1 MSTSNL
7 KFARQCSITIWRPT
21 TWRSRSTASLTF
33 IVFEEQL
40 LARFWASHRSR
51 GLYVTCSSNTKC
63 IRWLCLPVFY
73 TFSPFLSL
81 FHFFFYALILWFP
94 FFLTFSLSLSLSRH
108 IRIAA
113 WNCISRYIIYN
124 RWTEPQQFSRSTLFT
139 IGHCCACD
147 CSAVLF
153 SDVVN
158 GNERWVFCWHVST
171 RGVLLALL
179 SWLEASDLYYHYYH
193 HYHYYYYYYYHY
205 YYRYYDYTVSFFVFF
220 QFVSPLC
227 FLIFPFFFLLRIR
240 GHLLY
245 VWISIWIY
253 IYVYIFPHI
262 KYINIYYI
270 YIFLFHVCMVLSFS
284 DEYDSYMY
292 IYILLYLLIIRL
304 FVRLFFL
311 VSTAP
316 FFYPFFLMLCT
327 LSISAYR
334 SAPRCVV
341 IDIRQLANG

>member
-1 MSTSNL
+1 M
-7 KFARQCSITIWRPT
+7 
-21 TWRSRSTASLTF
+21 
-33 IVFEEQL
+33 
-40 LARFWASHRSR
+40 
-51 GLYVTCSSNTKC
+51 
-63 IRWLCLPVFY
+63 
-73 TFSPFLSL
+73 
-81 FHFFFYALILWFP
+81 
-94 FFLTFSLSLSLSRH
+94 
-108 IRIAA
+108 
-113 WNCISRYIIYN
+113 
-124 RWTEPQQFSRSTLFT
+124 
-139 IGHCCACD
+139 
-147 CSAVLF
+147 
-153 SDVVN
+153 
-158 GNERWVFCWHVST
+158 
-171 RGVLLALL
+171 GVLLARVYEGRLVGPSLMAWGIGLVLSLL
-179 SWLEASDLYYHYYH
+179 SLLSSSLLLLLLL
-193 HYHYYYYYYYHY
+193 
-205 YYRYYDYTVSFFVFF
+205 YYDYTVSFFVFF